1 MSKHT
6 APATLNSTYYDL
18 GQGIVENFTYR
29 DRNGKHRH
37 IDAFTTVNDALK
49 AAA

>member
-6 APATLNSTYYDL
+6 ASQTPASIVHDL
-18 GQGIVENFTYR
+18 GYGIRENFTYR

-37 IDAFTTVNDALK
+37 INAFTAVNDALRV
-49 AAA
+49 A

>member
-1 MSKHT
+1 MSKHRANT
-6 APATLNSTYYDL
+6 TIEATYRDL
-18 GQGIVENFTYR
+18 VHGIDENFTYR

-37 IDAFTTVNDALK
+37 IDAFTAVNDALK